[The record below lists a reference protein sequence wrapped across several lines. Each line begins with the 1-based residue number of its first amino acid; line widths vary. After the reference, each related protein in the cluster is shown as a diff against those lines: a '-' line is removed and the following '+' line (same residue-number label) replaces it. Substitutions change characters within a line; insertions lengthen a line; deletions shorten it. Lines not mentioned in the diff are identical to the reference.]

1 MYSYTSEYML
11 SINLSS
17 TSSSGNALW
26 AHTADASV
34 VGNGLS
40 DQVGPGNFYAETYP
54 FEFEFIYNTAKEE
67 DKVFYNFE
75 YTVDVYNID
84 NVLIHNQGFD
94 SFYIY
99 TTHQF
104 SGEEPLEY
112 LMNVRRTGQDWKV
125 NKFRDM
131 AALINNTD
139 AYYTGPHTG
148 SNYGLPG
155 VNVGG
160 TRTERVITTE
170 IQNMFT
176 IDGMSETIN
185 TNFIND
191 SKSWEKRRKFVDKW
205 AGIRLIYSNSTK
217 NLIYLYATDVA
228 AKQFYR

>member
-1 MYSYTSEYML
+1 
-11 SINLSS
+11 
-17 TSSSGNALW
+17 
-26 AHTADASV
+26 
-34 VGNGLS
+34 
-40 DQVGPGNFYAETYP
+40 
-54 FEFEFIYNTAKEE
+54 
-67 DKVFYNFE
+67 
-75 YTVDVYNID
+75 
-84 NVLIHNQGFD
+84 
-94 SFYIY
+94 
-99 TTHQF
+99 
-104 SGEEPLEY
+104 
-112 LMNVRRTGQDWKV
+112 
-125 NKFRDM
+125 M